1 MVIEEIITLVNNVVN
16 VINDKLKEND
26 LDGEFD
32 FGNLNRARTSIARKS
47 RTAILQF
54 PVLTSRNLSDQE
66 VLLSIAKALEREY
79 GVFIRTAS
87 GLDDIIEVDPKKTDD
102 PRGTGKAKYIS
113 DKLHQNLSYADYPVG
128 SMVKDAALST
138 IEKNGNS
145 YDVDSSNFKPYLKNA
160 AIKGIFE
167 SANIELLKIEK
178 SDLNFKSLNEAT
190 PKINININKKQKN
203 DDDDN
208 DKITRKIITTY
219 EKNRYGQQLADNDVK
234 KSNELV
240 PTLINL
246 PITINIL
253 GEKTAYQE
261 NLLIGVKAVI
271 HPVDSDDMIYNITQS
286 LKEKRKFFRFIQWTT
301 GEIAFFKDYLF
312 CLDRIKKEAFQHNKK
327 DKIWRALK
335 VRANKDRLR
344 RMTGKKGDF
353 LPNATILITMEE
365 VEYILNEYGIDLIN
379 NINAVRQ
386 LFDIYFLLGLV
397 IYDSSNNLV
406 YFIFDGQASYQAL
419 PLTAL
424 ERETAIKVND
434 VKAITSL
441 MNK

>member
-1 MVIEEIITLVNNVVN
+1 MIIEEIITLVNNVIN

-26 LDGEFD
+26 LDGDFD
-32 FGNLNRARTSIARKS
+32 FSNLNRDRNSIVKKS
-47 RTAILQF
+47 KTAILQF

-66 VLLSIAKALEREY
+66 ALLTINKALEREY
-79 GVFIRTAS
+79 GIFIRTAS
-87 GLDDIIEVDPKKTDD
+87 GLDDVIVVDPEKTNDV
-102 PRGTGKAKYIS
+102 RGTGKARYIKE
-113 DKLHQNLSYADYPVG
+113 KLHQNLSYADYPVG
-128 SMVKDAALST
+128 NMVKGAALST
-138 IEKNGNS
+138 INREGDR
-145 YDVDSSNFKPYLKNA
+145 YTVDSSNFKPHLKSAVVN
-160 AIKGIFE
+160 GIFE
-167 SANIELLKIEK
+167 SANIELLKISK
-178 SDLNFKSLNEAT
+178 SDLNYKSLNENLSLET
-190 PKINININKKQKN
+190 KIFNENKIRN
-203 DDDDN
+203 D
-208 DKITRKIITTY
+208 Y
-219 EKNRYGQQLADNDVK
+219 EKNRYAQQLADNDVK

-246 PITINIL
+246 PITIEIL
-253 GEKTAYQE
+253 NGDSYQD

-312 CLDRIKKEAFQHNKK
+312 CLDRIKKEAFQHNRK

-344 RMTGKKGDF
+344 RMTGRKGDF

-386 LFDIYFLLGLV
+386 LFDIYFLLGLA
-397 IYDSSNNLV
+397 IYDSSNSLV

-424 ERETAIKVND
+424 ERETATKIND
-434 VKAITSL
+434 IRAITSL

>member
-1 MVIEEIITLVNNVVN
+1 MIIEEIITLVNNVVN

-32 FGNLNRARTSIARKS
+32 FGNINRARNSISKKS
-47 RTAILQF
+47 SQAVLQF

-66 VLLSIAKALEREY
+66 VLLTINKALEREY
-79 GVFIRTAS
+79 GIFIRVAS
-87 GLDDIIEVDPKKTDD
+87 GLDDELYIPGKFKPTRDSA
-102 PRGTGKAKYIS
+102 KAKYIH
-113 DKLHQNLSYADYPVG
+113 DKLHQNLTYGDYPIGDIARKSV
-128 SMVKDAALST
+128 LST
-138 IEKNGNS
+138 VSKNNNGYSINQDKFLPSLKTNAINS
-145 YDVDSSNFKPYLKNA
+145 
-160 AIKGIFE
+160 IFE

-178 SDLNFKSLNEAT
+178 NDLNYKSLNEAT
-190 PKINININKKQKN
+190 PKITINNNKPKQNK
-203 DDDDN
+203 DDDDKL
-208 DKITRKIITTY
+208 KIDTRH
-219 EKNRYGQQLADNDVK
+219 EKNRYEKQLVDNDVK

-246 PITINIL
+246 PINIRTDSYYYQDNIL
-253 GEKTAYQE
+253 V
-261 NLLIGVKAVI
+261 GVKAVI

-327 DKIWRALK
+327 DRIWRALK
-335 VRANKDRLR
+335 IRANKDRLK

-353 LPNATILITMEE
+353 LPNTTILITMEE

-397 IYDSSNNLV
+397 IYDSSNSLV
-406 YFIFDGQASYQAL
+406 YFIFDGQNSYQAL

-424 ERETAIKVND
+424 ERETATKVND
-434 VKAITSL
+434 IKAITSL